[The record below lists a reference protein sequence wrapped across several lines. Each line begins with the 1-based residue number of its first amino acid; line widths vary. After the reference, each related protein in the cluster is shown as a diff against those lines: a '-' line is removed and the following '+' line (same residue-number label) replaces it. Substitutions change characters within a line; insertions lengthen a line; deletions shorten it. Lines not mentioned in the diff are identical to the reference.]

1 VVLRMPGGE
10 DAYQWCLPVLRVAAG
25 SVDWSGVAG
34 QQASALPQGFTEV
47 GGMTVSTLTAIRG
60 NVGSCREWVD
70 EKNNVC
76 AEPADFVLWGKL
88 IPREGFGPRCH
99 DHAAKHVGHRALSPH
114 SGYALVNLGE
124 LADVIESMEGTAV
137 R

>member
-1 VVLRMPGGE
+1 
-10 DAYQWCLPVLRVAAG
+10 
-25 SVDWSGVAG
+25 
-34 QQASALPQGFTEV
+34 
-47 GGMTVSTLTAIRG
+47 MTVSTLTAIRG

-99 DHAAKHVGHRALSPH
+99 DHAAKHVGHRALAPH